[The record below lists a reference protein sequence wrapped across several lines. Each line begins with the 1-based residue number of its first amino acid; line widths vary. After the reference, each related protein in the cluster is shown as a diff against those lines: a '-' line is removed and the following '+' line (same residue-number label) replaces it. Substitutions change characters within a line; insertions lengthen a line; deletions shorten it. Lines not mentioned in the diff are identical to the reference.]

1 MIAPT
6 KMKKSYNTY
15 KKFHELWN
23 KKDGVNQK
31 KSGYAGYKTS
41 KYPLF
46 FYMPIF
52 FKIRKREKL
61 KIQIVDNFSVYNLV
75 IIFLFF

>member
-1 MIAPT
+1 MKLT
-6 KMKKSYNTY
+6 KRKADMLVIKP
-15 KKFHELWN
+15 
-23 KKDGVNQK
+23 VNI
-31 KSGYAGYKTS
+31 SFS
-41 KYPLF
+41 FL

-52 FKIRKREKL
+52 FEIRKREKL

>member
-1 MIAPT
+1 M
-6 KMKKSYNTY
+6 
-15 KKFHELWN
+15 
-23 KKDGVNQK
+23 
-31 KSGYAGYKTS
+31 KSGYAGRKTS

-46 FYMPIF
+46 FFVLYAYF

>member
-1 MIAPT
+1 MLVIKP
-6 KMKKSYNTY
+6 
-15 KKFHELWN
+15 
-23 KKDGVNQK
+23 VNIRF
-31 KSGYAGYKTS
+31 S
-41 KYPLF
+41 LL

-75 IIFLFF
+75 IIFLFFLIRRCFDEPIEG

>member
-1 MIAPT
+1 M
-6 KMKKSYNTY
+6 
-15 KKFHELWN
+15 
-23 KKDGVNQK
+23 
-31 KSGYAGYKTS
+31 KSGYAGRKTS

-46 FYMPIF
+46 LLFYMPIF

>member
-1 MIAPT
+1 MLVIKPV
-6 KMKKSYNTY
+6 KIRFS
-15 KKFHELWN
+15 FL
-23 KKDGVNQK
+23 
-31 KSGYAGYKTS
+31 
-41 KYPLF
+41 

-52 FKIRKREKL
+52 FKIREREKL

>member
-1 MIAPT
+1 MLVINA
-6 KMKKSYNTY
+6 
-15 KKFHELWN
+15 
-23 KKDGVNQK
+23 VNLRF
-31 KSGYAGYKTS
+31 SF
-41 KYPLF
+41 L

-52 FKIRKREKL
+52 FKRRKREKL

>member
-1 MIAPT
+1 MLVIKP
-6 KMKKSYNTY
+6 
-15 KKFHELWN
+15 
-23 KKDGVNQK
+23 VNIRF
-31 KSGYAGYKTS
+31 SF
-41 KYPLF
+41 L

-75 IIFLFF
+75 IIFLFFVIRRCFDEPIEG

>member
-1 MIAPT
+1 MELT
-6 KMKKSYNTY
+6 KRKADMLVIKP
-15 KKFHELWN
+15 
-23 KKDGVNQK
+23 VNIRFFFFVL
-31 KSGYAGYKTS
+31 YAY
-41 KYPLF
+41 
-46 FYMPIF
+46 F

>member
-1 MIAPT
+1 
-6 KMKKSYNTY
+6 MKKNYNTS

-23 KKDGVNQK
+23 KKDEVNQK
-31 KSGYAGYKTS
+31 KSRYAGHKTS

-46 FYMPIF
+46 FFVLYAYF
-52 FKIRKREKL
+52 FEIRKREKL